1 MRKWKPKEEEAYFY
15 IEFEYADMTGKAEI
29 FIEYWEDLRRADF
42 DRLKVGNCF
51 KTKKGAKDKLKLLK
65 EMLAANSN

>member
-1 MRKWKPKEEEAYFY
+1 MKTWKPKQDEAYFY

-51 KTKKGAKDKLKLLK
+51 KTKKDAKDKLLSLKRLLK
-65 EMLAANSN
+65 S

>member
-1 MRKWKPKEEEAYFY
+1 MKRWKPKEEEAYFY

-29 FIEYWEDLRRADF
+29 YIEYWADF
-42 DRLKVGNCF
+42 SNADSNRLKIGNCF
-51 KTKKGAKDKLKLLK
+51 KTKKEAKDKLKLLK